1 MFNHRSLALF
11 DLYKYSFIDR
21 IFIKLQTRALGAKF
35 ERLFIVL
42 PVLIYMNTTNQQKVL
57 ENTKKYLL
65 ENVEPKNLALKVYDR
80 VMLKLFSYKKDNTLY
95 IQDRTKAFIIFKQNI
110 QLFGIIDEILD
121 KDCQEQKQM
130 LEDIIKKQYDEAY
143 TIKDHA
149 FHLLKF
155 QEQHYL

>member
-149 FHLLKF
+149 SRLLKF